1 MKFECVDQR
10 FGLECKPKRD
20 DYRWVVNRK
29 REARMVKIKGDE
41 LEEEGLAIPPLQTTF
56 PRFVEVI
63 RSGMEDLHI
72 SALECQDKE
81 SVEKMKVKAKDEM
94 LPQLFV
100 HTVDDVFA
108 KAFVKKL
115 AKGEAY

>member
-10 FGLECKPKRD
+10 FGLEYKLKRD

-56 PRFVEVI
+56 SRFVEVI

-81 SVEKMKVKAKDEM
+81 LVEKMKVKVEDEM

-100 HTVDDVFA
+100 HTADDVFA